1 MAVRDLQVKT
11 SGLATFGL
19 LLAIVLLAYS
29 TLNRWSV

>member
-1 MAVRDLQVKT
+1 MAVRDLHVKT

-29 TLNRWSV
+29 TLNRGSV